1 MRGPAASIAAAA
13 VVIAAAYSALLR
25 RRPAPS
31 RLALGSWGVVG
42 SIATIEH
49 TPTARRVHAA
59 DGYRLGSW
67 CRGCTGHCCYVHC

>member
-31 RLALGSWGVVG
+31 RLAL
-42 SIATIEH
+42 A
-49 TPTARRVHAA
+49 ARLMGRGWVDRDDRAHA
-59 DGYRLGSW
+59 DGAPRACG
-67 CRGCTGHCCYVHC
+67 